1 MKTGAQRRKREKKS
15 YKMRKKEKK
24 KKKKSYILGTG
35 DGEEMV
41 FLIDTKCTVAFQK

>member
-15 YKMRKKEKK
+15 YEMRRKEKN
-24 KKKKSYILGTG
+24 KSYLLGTG

-41 FLIDTKCTVAFQK
+41 FLMDTKCTIAFQK